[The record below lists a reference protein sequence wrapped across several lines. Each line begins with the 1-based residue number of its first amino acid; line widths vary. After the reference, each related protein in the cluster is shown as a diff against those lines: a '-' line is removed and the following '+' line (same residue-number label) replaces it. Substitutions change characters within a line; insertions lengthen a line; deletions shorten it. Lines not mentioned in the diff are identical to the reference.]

1 MSPEEIQ
8 REKDEAR
15 EHVQQILGEV
25 RRDAPRSLMWLLP
38 QWAQHWVARHRTR
51 PFSWQELRG
60 CRVPG

>member
-25 RRDAPRSLMWLLP
+25 RRDAPKIFN
-38 QWAQHWVARHRTR
+38 VAAAAVGATLGGAASYTAL
-51 PFSWQELRG
+51 FLAGLRG